1 MNKERIFNVLLAPH
15 VSEKA
20 TLVADQGNAFV
31 FKVAKDANKLEIK
44 KAVEALFDVKVESVR
59 TLSVK
64 GKQKF
69 FGRVAGKRAGWK
81 KAYVSLAEGQDIDFR
96 GEGERGR
103 QYAEYSTSS

>member
-69 FGRVAGKRAGWK
+69 GRVAGKRAGWK
-81 KAYVSLAEGQDIDFR
+81 KAYVSLAEGQDIDFL
-96 GEGERGR
+96 G
-103 QYAEYSTSS
+103 AE